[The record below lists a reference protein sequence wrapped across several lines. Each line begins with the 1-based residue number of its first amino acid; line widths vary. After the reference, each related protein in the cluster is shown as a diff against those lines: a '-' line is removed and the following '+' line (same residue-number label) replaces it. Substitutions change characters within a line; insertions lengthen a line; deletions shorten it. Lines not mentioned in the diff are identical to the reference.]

1 MDAFKSIHDFS
12 EAVLTAGT
20 PSLVLTAP
28 PGSHPRPGTLEKNAI
43 LDKTASLADRNGAP
57 LEPDRLLLLQGLS
70 LLWHDCWDDAHD
82 IAQSRE
88 GERDFDLLH
97 AILHRR
103 EGDFANSGYWF
114 RSAGKHPC
122 YPILERRLA
131 SAPIGETRDILIL
144 SGKWSPAAFV
154 AEVRKNTRG
163 SSEPETL
170 ILVQAEE
177 FHALA
182 EWLLIA

>member
-1 MDAFKSIHDFS
+1 MEAPQSIEDFS
-12 EAVLTAGT
+12 GAILTAGT

-28 PGSHPRPGTLEKNAI
+28 PGSHPRPGTLEKNTI
-43 LDKTASLADRNGAP
+43 LDKTTSLADHNGAP
-57 LEPDRLLLLQGLS
+57 LEPNRLLLLQGLS
-70 LLWHDCWDDAHD
+70 LLWHDRWDDAHD

-103 EGDFANSGYWF
+103 EGDFANSDYWF
-114 RSAGKHPC
+114 RSVGKHPC

-131 SAPIGETRDILIL
+131 SAPIGETRDILIPL
-144 SGKWSPAAFV
+144 GKWSPAAFV
-154 AEVRKNTRG
+154 AEVRKNARG
-163 SSEPETL
+163 SSEPEPL
-170 ILVQAEE
+170 IRVQAEE

-182 EWLLIA
+182 EWLLNA

>member
-1 MDAFKSIHDFS
+1 MDASKSIRDFS
-12 EAVLTAGT
+12 VAVLTAGT

-28 PGSHPRPGTLEKNAI
+28 PGSHPRPGVLDKNAI

-57 LEPDRLLLLQGLS
+57 LETERLLLLQGVS
-70 LLWHDCWDDAHD
+70 LLWHDRWDDAHE

-88 GERDFDLLH
+88 GEPDFDLLH

-131 SAPIGETRDILIL
+131 SAPIGETQDILL
-144 SGKWSPAAFV
+144 PLGKWSPAAFV
-154 AEVRKNTRG
+154 AEVRRNARG
-163 SSEPETL
+163 SSEPETF
-170 ILVQAEE
+170 IRVQAEE